1 MSSYDVL
8 SLAYDQLTDNVE
20 YEARSKYISGFFHRF
35 GIADG
40 ILLDLACGSGRLTV
54 LLAQMGYDM
63 IGADA
68 SAGMLSYAQAR
79 AADAGVDV
87 RFICQDMRDLDLY
100 GTVRG
105 CVCSLDSINHLTSLA
120 DVQTVFQKVSLF
132 TEPGGL
138 FVFDVNT
145 IYKHRYVLKD
155 NVFAFETDDFFL
167 TWQNELQPDGVTV
180 CNTVDLFYTENGGV
194 YRRESESFLE
204 KAYSVGALQK
214 VAESAGFE
222 ICGIYDDM
230 TAHPPTPL
238 SERIYFVCR
247 KKDG

>member
-20 YEARSKYISGFFHRF
+20 YEARSKYISGFFHRY
-35 GIADG
+35 GIDDG
-40 ILLDLACGSGRLTV
+40 IVLDLACGSGRLTL

-68 SAGMLSYAQAR
+68 SAGMLACAGQR
-79 AADAGVDV
+79 ALESGADI
-87 RFICQDMRDLDLY
+87 RFICQDMRELDLY

-105 CVCSLDSINHLTSLA
+105 CVCSLDSINHLTSIE
-120 DVQTVFQKVSLF
+120 DVQTVFRRVSLF

-155 NVFAFETDDFFL
+155 NVFAFETDQQYL
-167 TWQNELQPDGVTV
+167 VWQNELQPDGVTV
-180 CNTVDLFYTENGGV
+180 CNTVDLFYTENNGV
-194 YRRESESFLE
+194 YRRESEFFEE
-204 KAYSVGALQK
+204 KAYSVTALQK
-214 VAESAGFE
+214 ALEAAGFE

-230 TAHPPTPL
+230 TDHPPVPL

-247 KKDG
+247 KKD

>member
-194 YRRESESFLE
+194 YRRESEFFCE
-204 KAYSVGALQK
+204 KAYTVTELQK
-214 VAESAGFE
+214 AVQAAGFE
-222 ICGIYDDM
+222 VCGVYDDM
-230 TAHPPTPL
+230 TLHPPVPL